1 MRMALVSALIV
12 ALGAPTVAAAQQ
24 AGTPMGDIQDLNRFA
39 TRGFMNQWAATRPA
53 ALSGLSQQS
62 RRWMKQQVQLQA
74 ETPATVTQ
82 LDATVDAMMGRD
94 IRILAKSERAEP
106 EAVRG
111 AVLLK
116 ILVDTHNALKREA
129 KRNPQGEP
137 GQRPWDERIA
147 EADLNVR
154 EALGMENETAIAM
167 VRD

>member
-1 MRMALVSALIV
+1 MRLALICASIL
-12 ALGAPTVAAAQQ
+12 ALAAPTVAAAQQ

-74 ETPATVTQ
+74 EDPRSPDQ
-82 LDATVDAMMGRD
+82 LDVTIDAMIGKD
-94 IRILAKSERAEP
+94 IDILARSERSKP
-106 EAVRG
+106 EEVRG

-129 KRNPQGEP
+129 KSNPQPLPGE
-137 GQRPWDERIA
+137 RPWEERIL

-154 EALGMENETAIAM
+154 EVLANGSERAVAM

>member
-1 MRMALVSALIV
+1 MRVVLVSALV
-12 ALGAPTVAAAQQ
+12 AGLATPTLAAAQQ
-24 AGTPMGDIQDLNRFA
+24 AGTPMGDLQDLNRFA

-53 ALSGLSQQS
+53 ALSGLSQES

-74 ETPATVTQ
+74 EDPESVDQ
-82 LDATVDAMMGRD
+82 LDVTIDAMIGKD
-94 IRILAKSERAEP
+94 IRTLAKSERSEP

-129 KRNPQGEP
+129 KRNPQVAPGE
-137 GQRPWDERIA
+137 RSWEERIA

-154 EALGMENETAIAM
+154 EVLGQGNEPAVAM
-167 VRD
+167 ARD

>member
-1 MRMALVSALIV
+1 MRLVVASALIIT
-12 ALGAPTVAAAQQ
+12 LGAPSLAAAQQ

-62 RRWMKQQVQLQA
+62 RRWIKQQVQLQA
-74 ETPATVTQ
+74 ETPATPDQ
-82 LDATVDAMMGRD
+82 LDVTIDAMIGRD
-94 IRILAKSERAEP
+94 ISILAKSERSEP

-116 ILVDTHNALKREA
+116 ILVDTHNAVKREA
-129 KRNPQGEP
+129 KRNPQVAPGE
-137 GQRPWDERIA
+137 RPWEERIA
-147 EADLNVR
+147 EADLYVR
-154 EALGMENETAIAM
+154 EVLGKGDETAVAM

>member
-1 MRMALVSALIV
+1 MRLALVSSLIV
-12 ALGAPTVAAAQQ
+12 ALGAPSVAAAQQ

-74 ETPATVTQ
+74 EDPESVTQ
-82 LDATVDAMMGRD
+82 LDATIDAMMGRD

-129 KRNPQGEP
+129 KRNPQVLAGE
-137 GQRPWDERIA
+137 RPWDERIA

-154 EALGMENETAIAM
+154 EALGQENETAVAM